1 MPALP
6 SKTDL
11 LNVARTYVKTH
22 AVRVDPAVVDLA
34 GSDLNIFVGSV
45 AGLGVY
51 LVNQLAA
58 QVGAHRLATSDVEDL
73 DRLVR
78 DLLQELRKGAAPARA
93 PLTWSRP
100 NAAAGAGAVPIGTRV
115 AAAGAEY
122 RTTST
127 ATFSASGLSAAC
139 DAEAV
144 RAGRDYQ
151 VGANALTRVVQPQ
164 LLFDPSLR
172 VTNPEAAAGGEP
184 REEDDAFRERARS
197 IVRNARRG
205 TLGAIETGLTS
216 VPGIA
221 SALAVE
227 AYGPIYYELGSFRS
241 LGVATPVPARVVVGY
256 VADSS
261 GVANAALARAG
272 ERALAEWRPAGTQ
285 VVVLAGLP
293 TIVTVRLR
301 LAFSAGVDTAALAEV
316 VRAAVVEYVNS
327 LRVGETLVRAGIL
340 ALLLRYRSSGLV
352 VGEGS
357 VVEPAGD
364 VVPEPGRTLRSR
376 LEDVTT
382 DG

>member
-34 GSDLNIFVGSV
+34 GSDLNVFVGSV

-58 QVGAHRLATSDVEDL
+58 QVGAHRLATSEGEDL

-78 DLLQELRKGAAPARA
+78 DWLLEERKGAAPARA

-127 ATFSASGLSAAC
+127 ATFSASGLSATC

-151 VGANALTRVVQPQ
+151 VGANALTRIVQPQ

-172 VTNPEAAAGGEP
+172 VTNPEVAAGGEP
-184 REEDDAFRERARS
+184 REEDDAFRERARA

-221 SALAVE
+221 SALAVK
-227 AYGPIYYELGSFRS
+227 AYGPIYYELGNFRS